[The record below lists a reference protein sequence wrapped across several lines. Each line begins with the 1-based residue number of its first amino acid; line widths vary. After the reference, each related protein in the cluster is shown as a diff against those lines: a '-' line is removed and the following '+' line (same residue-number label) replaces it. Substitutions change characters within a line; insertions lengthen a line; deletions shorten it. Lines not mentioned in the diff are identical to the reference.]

1 MPEIFATL
9 AITLFIS
16 ALLCIGAVAIYFT
29 RNYVKEVLLNRHQ
42 FRQQPVN

>member
-29 RNYVKEVLLNRHQ
+29 RNYVKEVLNELFEFHPFSN
-42 FRQQPVN
+42 